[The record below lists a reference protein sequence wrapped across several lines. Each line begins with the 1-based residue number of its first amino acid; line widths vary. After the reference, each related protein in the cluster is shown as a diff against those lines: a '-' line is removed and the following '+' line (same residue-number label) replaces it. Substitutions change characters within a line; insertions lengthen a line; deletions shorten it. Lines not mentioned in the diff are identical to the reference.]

1 MPLLDKEEFPPAFIH
16 WLANQPNA
24 LFLETT
30 RRDDD
35 NFHSYL
41 FLDPAAVIQCQ
52 NLNQVEASLAEIDHA
67 LKQGYYAA
75 GFWAY
80 EAGYAFEQRLHF
92 PAATAKP
99 LLWFGVYESPIIY
112 NHRLQAFESGGQK
125 IAHILKQ
132 IPVQENMA
140 SLGEN
145 PDVYFNLSEKEY
157 QDAVA
162 RIKEYIAA
170 GDTYQVNFTFKLKF
184 QWPHSPADLYC
195 RLRDNQRVSYAALLS
210 LADHAI
216 LSLSPELFFRCDE
229 NRITLKP
236 MKGTARRGRTTIE
249 DEQQRQWL
257 ANSAKNRAENLMIV
271 DLLRNDVG
279 RVAQTGTVHVPRF
292 FEIERYET
300 VQQATSTITAE
311 LKPEVTVLELMR
323 CLFPSGSITGAPKI
337 RTMQIIHELEKEPR
351 GIYTGSLGFFSP
363 QRRAVF
369 NVAIRTVK
377 LDKRTGAGE
386 MGIGSGVVW
395 DSDSNAEY
403 HECLLK
409 ARFLTE
415 NAGEFRLIETM
426 RWDHA
431 EGWFLLHEHLQR
443 LENSAIFFDF
453 HFDREAI
460 LRCLGEYAARLS
472 QGPESYRVRLTLD
485 REGGL
490 VIAHASLA
498 NLHEPVHVKLAK
510 TRTDSQDRFLFHKTT
525 RRELYDRE
533 LKAAEA
539 EGFFDVI
546 FCNERGEIT
555 EGCRS
560 NLIIKSEGRYFTPP
574 LDCGVLPGVY
584 RAHLVASGK
593 FTLEEKILL
602 PQELERAEEILLCN
616 AVRGLV
622 KAVLE
627 KK

>member
-41 FLDPAAVIQCQ
+41 FLDPAAVIQCHH
-52 NLNQVEASLAEIDHA
+52 LNQVEASLVEIDHA

-75 GFWAY
+75 GFLAY
-80 EAGYAFEQRLHF
+80 EAGYAFERKLHF
-92 PAATAKP
+92 PVATTFP
-99 LLWFGVYESPIIY
+99 LLWFGIYESPIIY
-112 NHRLQAFESGGQK
+112 NHRLHAFESGEQE
-125 IAHILKQ
+125 IARILQQ
-132 IPVQENMA
+132 IPVQEDMA
-140 SLGEN
+140 SFGEI
-145 PDVYFNLSEKEY
+145 PDIFFNLSEKEY
-157 QDAVA
+157 ENALA

-216 LSLSPELFFRCDE
+216 LSFSPELFFRCDD
-229 NRITLKP
+229 NHITLKP

-300 VQQATSTITAE
+300 VQQATSTITAV
-311 LKPEVTVLELMR
+311 LKPEITVLELMR

-337 RTMQIIHELEKEPR
+337 RTMQIIHKLENEPR

-363 QRRAVF
+363 HRRAVF

-377 LDKRTGAGE
+377 LDKKTGAGE

-409 ARFLTE
+409 ASFLTE
-415 NAGEFRLIETM
+415 NAGKFKLIETM
-426 RWDHA
+426 RWDHGN
-431 EGWFLLHEHLQR
+431 GWFLLHEHLQR
-443 LENSAIFFDF
+443 LENSANYFDF
-453 HFDREAI
+453 HFDREEI
-460 LRCLGEYAARLS
+460 LRRLGEYAARLS
-472 QGPESYRVRLTLD
+472 REFASYRVRLTLD
-485 REGGL
+485 REGG
-490 VIAHASLA
+490 IIIEHAPLA
-498 NLHEPVHVKLAK
+498 NLHEPVRVKLTSA
-510 TRTDSQDRFLFHKTT
+510 RTHSQDRFLFHKTT

-533 LKAAEA
+533 LIIAEA
-539 EGFFDVI
+539 ERVFDVI

-560 NLIIKSEGRYFTPP
+560 NLIIKKGERYFTPP
-574 LDCGVLPGVY
+574 LECGVLPGVY
-584 RAHLVASGK
+584 RAHLFASGK

-602 PQELERAEEILLCN
+602 PRELETAEEILLCN

-622 KAVLE
+622 KAVLG
-627 KK
+627 KN